1 MLRKVFKGI
10 NNEEMYGSTATLFV
24 SQSNIAESR
33 GTRFLRQESILRKEN
48 KAIVHE
54 LLTNFNMENAKE
66 KHMEAKVVEFSWDSN
81 EFSFDS
87 TLSTAKV
94 RSRLQHLMGTDVI
107 RINDKRYIDKMYE
120 KLEIEQEAEVCKKE
134 QALEDAEDERLR
146 SLQLSGVLPKP
157 KQTPLQ
163 VKQKRDHMKLSQHKK
178 NKNKSAEER
187 NEESVILIE
196 EETTDQRDVTTQVE
210 KIEQSNKDDR
220 IKQKDTKKG
229 QCLTKDH
236 KGESKNTDQPSHT
249 SETISSKETEINRE
263 VKFNNGTYTKQENQ
277 NRTAERTPT
286 GKFAQKETPFVKE
299 LRGTQTVGELYDMA
313 EKLMSP
319 RIERSQFKE
328 FDACRSNGL

>member
-1 MLRKVFKGI
+1 MMLRKVFKGI

-87 TLSTAKV
+87 ALSTAKV

-107 RINDKRYIDKMYE
+107 RINDKRYIDKMFE

-163 VKQKRDHMKLSQHKK
+163 VKQKRDHMKLSEHKK
-178 NKNKSAEER
+178 NKNKQVEEI
-187 NEESVILIE
+187 NEESVILTE
-196 EETTDQRDVTTQVE
+196 EETSDNREVTTQVE
-210 KIEQSNKDDR
+210 IIEQSNIDDR
-220 IKQKDTKKG
+220 TKPKVTKK
-229 QCLTKDH
+229 
-236 KGESKNTDQPSHT
+236 
-249 SETISSKETEINRE
+249 INKE
-263 VKFNNGTYTKQENQ
+263 VKYNQCVYTKKENQ
-277 NRTAERTPT
+277 NRTSERTPT
-286 GKFAQKETPFVKE
+286 GKFAQKETPFVKA

-319 RIERSQFKE
+319 RIER
-328 FDACRSNGL
+328 

>member
-1 MLRKVFKGI
+1 MEKRNRRIKKTVRIKRQKKKRKIKKTVKIKTQKKKHEII
-10 NNEEMYGSTATLFV
+10 NVKDIQKKYK
-24 SQSNIAESR
+24 
-33 GTRFLRQESILRKEN
+33 RKEVVCFTWTE
-48 KAIVHE
+48 KAGYH
-54 LLTNFNMENAKE
+54 
-66 KHMEAKVVEFSWDSN
+66 
-81 EFSFDS
+81 

-146 SLQLSGVLPKP
+146 SLQLSGVLPKS

-163 VKQKRDHMKLSQHKK
+163 VKQKRDHMKLSQHK
-178 NKNKSAEER
+178 
-187 NEESVILIE
+187 
-196 EETTDQRDVTTQVE
+196 DVTTQVE

-249 SETISSKETEINRE
+249 RETISSKETEINKE

-319 RIERSQFKE
+319 RIER
-328 FDACRSNGL
+328 

>member
-24 SQSNIAESR
+24 SQSNIADTR

-54 LLTNFNMENAKE
+54 LLTNFDMEKAKQ

-87 TLSTAKV
+87 ALSTAKV

-107 RINDKRYIDKMYE
+107 RINDKHYIDKMSQ

-157 KQTPLQ
+157 KQTSLQ
-163 VKQKRDHMKLSQHKK
+163 LKQKREHMKLSQQKK
-178 NKNKSAEER
+178 NKDILVEEK
-187 NEESVILIE
+187 NEETVTLLE
-196 EETTDQRDVTTQVE
+196 EETADQRDVTTQVE
-210 KIEQSNKDDR
+210 IIEQSNKDDR
-220 IKQKDTKKG
+220 TKPKVTKKG
-229 QCLTKDH
+229 RCLTKDP
-236 KGESKNTDQPSHT
+236 KGDLKNTEQSSHT
-249 SETISSKETEINRE
+249 SETISSKETEI
-263 VKFNNGTYTKQENQ
+263 KYNNDTYAMQENK
-277 NRTAERTPT
+277 NRTSERMPT

-299 LRGTQTVGELYDMA
+299 LRETETVGELYDMA

-319 RIERSQFKE
+319 RIKR
-328 FDACRSNGL
+328 

>member
-1 MLRKVFKGI
+1 MEKRNRRIKKTVRIKRQKKKRKIKKTVKIKTQKKKHEII
-10 NNEEMYGSTATLFV
+10 NVKDIQKKYK
-24 SQSNIAESR
+24 
-33 GTRFLRQESILRKEN
+33 RKEVVCFTWTE
-48 KAIVHE
+48 KAGYH
-54 LLTNFNMENAKE
+54 
-66 KHMEAKVVEFSWDSN
+66 
-81 EFSFDS
+81 

-146 SLQLSGVLPKP
+146 SLQLSGVLPKS

-178 NKNKSAEER
+178 NKNKPAEER

-196 EETTDQRDVTTQVE
+196 EVTTDQRDVTTQVE

-249 SETISSKETEINRE
+249 RETISSKETEINKE

-319 RIERSQFKE
+319 RIER
-328 FDACRSNGL
+328 